1 MENFVEMG
9 ELRQETMMTT
19 TASFTALKQQGGR
32 GGGGGGAAMRAE
44 KPEKMVPDMQTL
56 ELIDELKTRKNGDDM
71 SWDGFK
77 HILGSYPGIKT
88 KFNNCL
94 NKHTTDVIWRAKT
107 QSEHVR
113 EGIATFLDGFDD
125 PGVRAKEAVE

>member
-56 ELIDELKTRKNGDDM
+56 KLIDELKN
-71 SWDGFK
+71 SQEW
-77 HILGSYPGIKT
+77 
-88 KFNNCL
+88 
-94 NKHTTDVIWRAKT
+94 
-107 QSEHVR
+107 
-113 EGIATFLDGFDD
+113 
-125 PGVRAKEAVE
+125 